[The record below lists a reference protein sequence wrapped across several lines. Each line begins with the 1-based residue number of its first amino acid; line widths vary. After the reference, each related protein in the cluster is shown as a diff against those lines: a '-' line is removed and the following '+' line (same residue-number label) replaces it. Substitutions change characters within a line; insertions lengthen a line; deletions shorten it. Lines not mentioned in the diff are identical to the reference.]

1 MSFSSRPRI
10 QKGNQNRKARFYSD
24 YESTPQ
30 GDPLVTS
37 MMTGDG
43 GEYRSRSPPQAE
55 ALPTTHP
62 STPAPPVAAEPQVA
76 AGIDAAAVPAAAAPL
91 TPAAEDLQVPQLQTE
106 EMDLVMTEEDLEK
119 TKKKI
124 ADAKLNSLLV
134 TSFNNKSNLADL
146 KGHGEAKKNKKLCT
160 GNLTFN

>member
-1 MSFSSRPRI
+1 
-10 QKGNQNRKARFYSD
+10 
-24 YESTPQ
+24 
-30 GDPLVTS
+30 

-43 GEYRSRSPPQAE
+43 GEYRSRSPLQAE
-55 ALPTTHP
+55 ALPTTHHP
-62 STPAPPVAAEPQVA
+62 LTPAPPVAAESQVA
-76 AGIDAAAVPAAAAPL
+76 AGIDAAAVPAAAPL
-91 TPAAEDLQVPQLQTE
+91 TPAAGDLKVPELQTE

-119 TKKKI
+119 TKKAI

-134 TSFNNKSNLADL
+134 TSFNNKNNLSDL

>member
-43 GEYRSRSPPQAE
+43 GEYRSRSPLQAE
-55 ALPTTHP
+55 ALATTHHP
-62 STPAPPVAAEPQVA
+62 LTTAPPVAAEPPVA
-76 AGIDAAAVPAAAAPL
+76 AGINAAAVPAAAPL
-91 TPAAEDLQVPQLQTE
+91 TPAAEDLQVPELQTE

-119 TKKKI
+119 TKKAI

-134 TSFNNKSNLADL
+134 GSFDNKRILSDL
-146 KGHGEAKKNKKLCT
+146 KGHGEAKRNKKLCT
-160 GNLTFN
+160 SNLTFN